1 MLSEYDPWIVQLVKR
16 VDIFNGL
23 TPHDV
28 HRIFTK
34 GITQIVTR

>member
-1 MLSEYDPWIVQLVKR
+1 MLSENDPWIVQLVKR

-28 HRIFTK
+28 HRIFAK
-34 GITQIVTR
+34 GFTQIVPR